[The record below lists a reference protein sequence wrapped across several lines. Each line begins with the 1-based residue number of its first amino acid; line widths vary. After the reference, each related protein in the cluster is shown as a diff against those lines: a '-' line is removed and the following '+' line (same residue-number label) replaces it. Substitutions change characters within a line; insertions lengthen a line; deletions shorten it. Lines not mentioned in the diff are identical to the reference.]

1 MIAITVTNRE
11 GNQRQVEGI
20 EGRSLMEAIRDGGVD
35 ELLAVCGGCCSC
47 ATCHVYVDD
56 EFLGA
61 IPAIEPQEDDML
73 DCSEHRSDRSR
84 LSCQI
89 KCTPEL
95 DGLRVQ
101 VAPED

>member
-1 MIAITVTNRE
+1 MIAVTVTTRE
-11 GNQRQVEGI
+11 GDQRQVEGV

-47 ATCHVYVDD
+47 ATCHVFVDE

-61 IPAIEPQEDDML
+61 LPPIEPQEDDML
-73 DCSEHRSDRSR
+73 DCSEHRTAYSR

-89 KCTPEL
+89 TCTPDL

>member
-1 MIAITVTNRE
+1 MIAITVTTRE
-11 GNQRQVEGI
+11 GAQHEVEGI
-20 EGRSLMEAIRDGGVD
+20 EGRSLMEAIRDSGVD

-47 ATCHVYVDD
+47 ATCHVFVDE

-73 DCSEHRSDRSR
+73 DCSDHRNDRSR

>member
-1 MIAITVTNRE
+1 MISIIVTTRE
-11 GNQRQVEGI
+11 GEERHVEGV

-47 ATCHVYVDD
+47 ATCHVFVD
-56 EFLGA
+56 EAFLSLLS
-61 IPAIEPQEDDML
+61 PVEPQEDDML
-73 DCSEHRSDRSR
+73 DCSDHRIESSR

-89 KCTPEL
+89 TCTADLE
-95 DGLRVQ
+95 GLRVQ

>member
-1 MIAITVTNRE
+1 MIAITVTTRE
-11 GNQRQVEGI
+11 GDQRHVEGV

-47 ATCHVYVDD
+47 ATCHVFVDD

-61 IPAIEPQEDDML
+61 LPPIEPQEDDML
-73 DCSEHRSDRSR
+73 DCSDNRTASSR

-89 KCTPEL
+89 TCTPDL